1 MHGPGNKGEDSKVKT
16 KEISAYIAR
25 YASHPAISES
35 RIIDVDYE
43 TKKVTWYYAPHEDD
57 GLEEEDKKMG
67 RQIITEDAFD
77 FIKRLIIHIPDKH
90 FHLIRYYGF
99 YSNRT
104 SRSVSSEDLME
115 DVSSIQKQRVA
126 LKWRFM
132 IKKTFG
138 FDPVQCACG
147 HIMKFNLD
155 LSHLPSKGD
164 P

>member
-90 FHLIRYYGF
+90 FISSDITASIRTGHPAAF
-99 YSNRT
+99 LPRILWKTCPPFKNSESLSNG
-104 SRSVSSEDLME
+104 DL
-115 DVSSIQKQRVA
+115 
-126 LKWRFM
+126 
-132 IKKTFG
+132 
-138 FDPVQCACG
+138 
-147 HIMKFNLD
+147 
-155 LSHLPSKGD
+155 
-164 P
+164 